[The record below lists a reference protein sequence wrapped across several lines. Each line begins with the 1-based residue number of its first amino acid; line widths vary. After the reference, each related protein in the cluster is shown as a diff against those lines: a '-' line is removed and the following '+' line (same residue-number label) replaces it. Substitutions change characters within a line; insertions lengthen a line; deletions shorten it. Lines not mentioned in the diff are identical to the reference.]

1 MAKTLIVYY
10 SWSNGN
16 TEKIARQLQ
25 AATGADM
32 MRIDT
37 VTPYKGSHQQ
47 VVDQGLRE
55 TEQGYMPPIQP
66 PEKDLS
72 DYDTI
77 IIGTPTWWYTMA
89 PAVLTFLTE
98 NEWKGKTIIPFM
110 THGGW
115 PGHVL
120 KDMKKA
126 CAGAE
131 FACEM
136 EIQFDSQGGP
146 KLVTAQSV
154 LDRWIGQVQAFV

>member
-16 TEKIARQLQ
+16 TRGIAEQLQ
-25 AATGADM
+25 AATGADI

-37 VTPYKGSHQQ
+37 VTPYQGTHQQ

-55 TEQGYMPPIQP
+55 TEAGYMPPIQL
-66 PEKDLS
+66 PEKDLAG
-72 DYDTI
+72 YDTI
-77 IIGTPTWWYTMA
+77 VIGTPTWWYTMA

-98 NEWKGKTIIPFM
+98 NDWKGKTVIPFM

-126 CAGAE
+126 CGGAE

-146 KLVTAQSV
+146 RLVTAQAV
-154 LDRWIGQVQAFV
+154 IDRWIQQVKTLA